1 MMRHDVN
8 VGEGSSRLGIF
19 FGVPSLSLFDK
30 LLTTLGFEYLISF
43 GFLTG
48 LLSWEDSSFARTWR
62 PSILYLFLLFSWVL
76 CLINDWQVF

>member
-1 MMRHDVN
+1 
-8 VGEGSSRLGIF
+8 
-19 FGVPSLSLFDK
+19 
-30 LLTTLGFEYLISF
+30 LISF